1 MKVWTVTSDC
11 RDGTETTIHCTHDA
25 ATEACTTIVRSHWT
39 RCDTDRHGPM
49 PDDWMEACDMLE
61 SRDWW
66 LYMTEHDI
74 SDHPDLK
81 TKGDRP

>member
-1 MKVWTVTSDC
+1 
-11 RDGTETTIHCTHDA
+11 
-25 ATEACTTIVRSHWT
+25 
-39 RCDTDRHGPM
+39 M